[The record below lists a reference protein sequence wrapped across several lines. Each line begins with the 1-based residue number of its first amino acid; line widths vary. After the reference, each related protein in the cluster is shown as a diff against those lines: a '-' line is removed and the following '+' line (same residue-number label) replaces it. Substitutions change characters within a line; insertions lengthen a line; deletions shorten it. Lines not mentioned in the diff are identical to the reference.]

1 MTPAVLTAITAL
13 CVAGLT
19 LLGVLSGH
27 ILGRVHGLE
36 GQLDDMRQ
44 YNRELW
50 AYTRRLLDL
59 YYRHRRDGSPD
70 PDPLPE
76 ERP

>member
-1 MTPAVLTAITAL
+1 MTAAL
-13 CVAGLT
+13 MALGVAALG

-27 ILGRVHGLE
+27 ILARVHGLE
-36 GQLDDMRQ
+36 EQLDDMRQ

-50 AYTRRLLDL
+50 TYTRRLLDL

-70 PDPLPE
+70 PDPLPD